1 MLTMR
6 RILEESDFLK
16 LLIGIQKLSP
26 HFFSYNLCVETGR
39 TALLPMLFAALENPS
54 SCEDAYKS
62 LIVTIRIQDS
72 HLLMVNSDES
82 ARAGSELHRLLL
94 LVPFFHQQFL
104 GYEQGLD
111 AQSISIGIR
120 RSTELFTNK
129 KSII

>member
-26 HFFSYNLCVETGR
+26 HFYSYSLSLKNGK
-39 TALLPMLFAALENPS
+39 TALLPLLFSALENHA

-72 HLLMVNSDES
+72 HLLTFSQDE
-82 ARAGSELHRLLL
+82 
-94 LVPFFHQQFL
+94 
-104 GYEQGLD
+104 
-111 AQSISIGIR
+111 
-120 RSTELFTNK
+120 
-129 KSII
+129 